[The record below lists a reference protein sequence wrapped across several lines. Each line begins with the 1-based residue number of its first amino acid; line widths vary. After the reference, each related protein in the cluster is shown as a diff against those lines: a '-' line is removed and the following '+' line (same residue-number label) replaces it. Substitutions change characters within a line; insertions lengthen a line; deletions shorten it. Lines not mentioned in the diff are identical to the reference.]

1 MSIDN
6 NGPLRLTEAAPGYV
20 RVTIDNPPLNLLDPE
35 MIKAL
40 RTLMDAFEADP
51 NLRVVV
57 FDSADEDYFIAHFDV
72 VRAHEVPNDP
82 GPTGL
87 PAWPDIAYRLRRA
100 PFISITEL
108 RGRARGVGSEFVLA
122 CDLRFASI
130 ERAILCQPEVGCGL
144 VPGGGG
150 IEALTALTGRSRA
163 LEVIVGSDDYDAVL
177 AEKYG
182 WINRAIPDADLSSF
196 VDRLAR
202 RIASF
207 PPGAQAL
214 AKKLVNN
221 RASVS
226 DGSDLADS
234 LAEFYRTIEWPAT
247 RSRLADLIAHGLQQR
262 GELENDLG
270 SLLGS

>member
-1 MSIDN
+1 M
-6 NGPLRLTEAAPGYV
+6 

-35 MIKAL
+35 MINAL
-40 RTLMDAFEADP
+40 RTLMATFESDP

-87 PAWPDIAYRLRRA
+87 PAWPDIAVRLQRA
-100 PFISITEL
+100 PFITIAEV
-108 RGRARGVGSEFVLA
+108 RGRARGVGSEFALA

-130 ERAILCQPEVGCGL
+130 ERATLCQPEVGCGL
-144 VPGGGG
+144 IPGGGG
-150 IEALTALTGRSRA
+150 IEALVALAGRSRA
-163 LEVIVGSDDYDAVL
+163 LEIIVGSDDYDAEL

-182 WINRAIPDADLSSF
+182 WINRAIPDADLSAF

-207 PPGAQAL
+207 PSGAQAL
-214 AKKLVNN
+214 AKELVNS
-221 RASVS
+221 RASLS

-234 LAEFYRTIEWPAT
+234 LAAFYRTIELPAT
-247 RSRLADLIAHGLQQR
+247 QSRLADLIARGLQQR
-262 GELENDLG
+262 GDVERDLG
-270 SLLGS
+270 VLLGS